1 MKKTV
6 EIRRNLKQRQHL
18 VDLVS
23 DLKKD
28 LKETE
33 RIIDRYE
40 KTVEKLNYDLLLWD
54 EFYNNLFNQQITSPD

>member
-33 RIIDRYE
+33 RIIER
-40 KTVEKLNYDLLLWD
+40 
-54 EFYNNLFNQQITSPD
+54 

>member
-18 VDLVS
+18 VNLVS

-33 RIIDRYE
+33 RIIERYE

-54 EFYNNLFNQQITSPD
+54 EFYNNLFNQQITSP

>member
-18 VDLVS
+18 VNLVS

-33 RIIDRYE
+33 RIIERYE

-54 EFYNNLFNQQITSPD
+54 EFYNNLFKQQITSPD

>member
-18 VDLVS
+18 VNLVS

>member
-18 VDLVS
+18 VNLVS

-33 RIIDRYE
+33 RIIERYE

>member
-33 RIIDRYE
+33 RIIERYE